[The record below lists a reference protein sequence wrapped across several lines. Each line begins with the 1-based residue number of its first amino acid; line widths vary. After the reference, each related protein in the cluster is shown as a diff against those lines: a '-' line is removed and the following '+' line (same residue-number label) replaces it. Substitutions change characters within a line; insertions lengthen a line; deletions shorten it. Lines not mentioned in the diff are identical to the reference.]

1 MRVLLPHVEGVYRE
15 YTDVRDEMEFTEAES
30 NLADLCNEYDQC
42 EFGCEVVMM
51 RCVALTTDANAD
63 IDDEYIEQ
71 EGEYAEE
78 GEEVAE

>member
-1 MRVLLPHVEGVYRE
+1 
-15 YTDVRDEMEFTEAES
+15 MEFTEAES

-42 EFGCEVVMM
+42 ESGCKVVMM